1 MSREGARSTS
11 LISALMW
18 NPTFEVVYI
27 KYCTIYDLYIGF
39 YDVVSIILKLFC
51 FYHVLYNVKQ
61 LFSVLFIY
69 K

>member
-39 YDVVSIILKLFC
+39 YDVESL
-51 FYHVLYNVKQ
+51 LYLSCVIQ
-61 LFSVLFIY
+61 CEAAVISFSHF
-69 K
+69 